1 MKILIVDDHEI
12 VREGVRTLLAKS
24 RPEWDI
30 CGEASNGR
38 DAIAAARDL
47 QPDLIIM
54 DISMPGLSGLE
65 VLPRLRQMGI
75 NSLALMFTM
84 HESSRLGLEARQAGA
99 QGYVLKSQAALDLV
113 RAIDTLIAGG
123 TFYGTP
129 GAIKAPGQE
138 PNPGATLCIGLAFA
152 F

>member
-30 CGEASNGR
+30 CGEARNGR

-47 QPDLIIM
+47 RPDLVVM

-65 VLPRLRQMGI
+65 VVPRLRELGI
-75 NSLALMFTM
+75 NSLVLMFTM
-84 HESSRLGLEARQAGA
+84 HESSRLGSEARRAGA
-99 QGYVLKSQAALDLV
+99 QGYVLKSQAAFDLV
-113 RAIDTLIAGG
+113 RAIDTLLAGG

-129 GAIKAPGQE
+129 EPKKGPGE
-138 PNPGATLCIGLAFA
+138 ESNPGVTLCIGLALA

>member
-30 CGEASNGR
+30 CGEARNGR
-38 DAIAAARDL
+38 DAIVAARDL
-47 QPDLIIM
+47 GPDLIIM
-54 DISMPGLSGLE
+54 DISMPGMSGLE
-65 VLPRLRQMGI
+65 VVPRLRQMGI
-75 NSLALMFTM
+75 NSLVLMFTM
-84 HESSRLGLEARQAGA
+84 HESSRLGSEARQAGA
-99 QGYVLKSQAALDLV
+99 QGYVLKSQAAFDLV
-113 RAIDTLIAGG
+113 RAIDTLLAGG

-129 GAIKAPGQE
+129 EPKKAPGEE
-138 PNPGATLCIGLAFA
+138 PKPGVALCIDLAFA